1 MTVGILWGGVSWY
14 KVSIEETRFVLV
26 RGESFFQI
34 VSRGDQKRGV
44 NEFTGGRKTMEDIII
59 SATLGCNM
67 NEILIKY

>member
-1 MTVGILWGGVSWY
+1 M
-14 KVSIEETRFVLV
+14 LV
-26 RGESFFQI
+26 RGGSFFQI

-67 NEILIKY
+67 NEILIKC

>member
-1 MTVGILWGGVSWY
+1 MRWSELIQAEHRGNQVCVGERWKI
-14 KVSIEETRFVLV
+14 
-26 RGESFFQI
+26 FQI